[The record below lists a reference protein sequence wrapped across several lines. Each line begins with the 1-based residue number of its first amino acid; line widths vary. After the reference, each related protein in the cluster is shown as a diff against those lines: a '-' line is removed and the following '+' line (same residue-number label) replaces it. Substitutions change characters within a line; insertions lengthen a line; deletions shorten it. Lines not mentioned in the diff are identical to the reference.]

1 MLMLPG
7 GITNPN
13 PITAM
18 DYDASTGTLF
28 TGPGQLS
35 FGHLEGCD
43 NGQSHVS
50 MSFPATFFFHCF
62 SKFSQVG
69 KHGPCILLFFHIFPY
84 FSECSCFPY
93 FCNPFIP
100 QLSYYILLYT
110 NRPSYDF
117 RCISN
122 KTYVLLGSFLL
133 GLPFGS
139 NRHPPPRSKDGI
151 ILWTVKMGDMGGPL
165 SLKLRL

>member
-1 MLMLPG
+1 MLPG

-35 FGHLEGCD
+35 FGHRKRAVTMVRVMSQRVISCD
-43 NGQSHVS
+43 V
-50 MSFPATFFFHCF
+50 FFHCF
-62 SKFSQVG
+62 SKFSQVV
-69 KHGPCILLFFHIFPY
+69 KHGPCILLFHIFPY

-165 SLKLRL
+165 SLRP